1 MIRTDATPLRLAS
14 KPIERAAPD
23 NRLAELVA
31 HLTGCAPRTAVRA
44 VDDALPAE
52 HQQLSVDD
60 RLGVVARALVVV
72 KHEQVD
78 LRSRR
83 PA

>member
-1 MIRTDATPLRLAS
+1 MNRTGATLRLAGTHS
-14 KPIERAAPD
+14 ERPCPE

-31 HLTGCAPRTAVRA
+31 HLTGCGPRTAVDA
-44 VDDALPAE
+44 VGGALSAGDAPRSLDDNIA
-52 HQQLSVDD
+52 
-60 RLGVVARALVVV
+60 VVARAIVTV
-72 KHEQVD
+72 HRTQVD

>member
-1 MIRTDATPLRLAS
+1 MNRTGAILRLAGTHS
-14 KPIERAAPD
+14 ERPRPE

-31 HLTGCAPRTAVRA
+31 HLTGCPARSALRA
-44 VDDALPAE
+44 VDDALPAD
-52 HQQLSVDD
+52 HDQLSVDD
-60 RLGVVARALVVV
+60 RLGVVARALIVVQR
-72 KHEQVD
+72 EQVD